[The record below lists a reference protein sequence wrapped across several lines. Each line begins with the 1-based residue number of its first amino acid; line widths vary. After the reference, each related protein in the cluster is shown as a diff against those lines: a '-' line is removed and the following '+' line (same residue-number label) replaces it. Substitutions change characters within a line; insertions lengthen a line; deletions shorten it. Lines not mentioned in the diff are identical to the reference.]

1 MINRHTTF
9 ALLGASSVIVKTLP
23 VVRLQ
28 LYRSGAGGGRDGGG
42 LLAGPRPGGH
52 GGDGGRLRV
61 F

>member
-1 MINRHTTF
+1 MINRHTTI
-9 ALLGASSVIVKTLP
+9 ALSGASSVIVKTLP

-28 LYRSGAGGGRDGGG
+28 LYRSGAGGGREGGG